1 VLEKISIAYKAG
13 DYLLLAGTNS
23 AKKNMLTAFNTVT
36 NREEIIMD
44 GSNEV
49 EIYSMA
55 YVPSTKKVMFNGLN
69 FADGKYI
76 VSEVAI
82 P

>member
-1 VLEKISIAYKAG
+1 
-13 DYLLLAGTNS
+13 
-23 AKKNMLTAFNTVT
+23 
-36 NREEIIMD
+36 
-44 GSNEV
+44 V